1 MSSSVFQNRL
11 LEENDRLTGDE
22 ALTIWFSDC
31 ANPSAHPTTMVAK
44 PYAERVCGSENEAMR
59 PMRPMPRLPNHVI
72 SPSKS
77 FQLQLYQSQLLKYS
91 RDFRK
96 TQETPLPLQ
105 LQHPRPLDSGHH
117 HALHLMCQRSLKPT
131 LRARKQHGD
140 FGRDLRCRFR
150 WSPITFVFG
159 SRKKINHKAD
169 SLQTTKAG

>member
-1 MSSSVFQNRL
+1 
-11 LEENDRLTGDE
+11 
-22 ALTIWFSDC
+22 
-31 ANPSAHPTTMVAK
+31 
-44 PYAERVCGSENEAMR
+44 MR

-169 SLQTTKAG
+169 SLQTTKAGWGYSWIQVLTLPFCLFSLHDHGDGHDMPWRWCWRA